1 MRRGPQSPRYAVGI
15 IPERHRMLRA
25 ASAALVLTGLMAGVA
40 QVLMVREL
48 LDVFYGDEICVG
60 LLLGSW
66 LLWVAIGSAAAA
78 RLGGRSRGSDDA
90 SSERSPVLAFGILQM
105 IAPLLLIGQ
114 IACARMIPATVVGL
128 KGWVSAKAVAAPWL
142 EGLARLLPGT
152 EGELIGLGPMIVCI
166 VVVMAALCV
175 VEGAQF
181 VLGCRVYAAARRKEK
196 GEGRKAKGE
205 RPPGD
210 GGAVGGAQV
219 DPVRGAVRHA
229 ASDRD
234 EQPVPP
240 GGSGAEAIGRAYVW
254 DAVGHLGAGALL
266 SFAFVYRASSM
277 THAAL
282 AGSAA
287 LGGTLWLL
295 MAAVRREKSRRLMYG
310 AVAAGVVF
318 LNLLWMTLTGDMEM
332 FDAGFLQTRW
342 RGRELVAHARTPY
355 GSLAVTRQGTVHSF
369 FASGLLMF
377 DSPDAVGAEW
387 MTHMALL
394 QCPRPRRVLLIG
406 GGGGKLAEVL
416 KHKPDRVD
424 YVELDAGVMR
434 LAREYW
440 AEEDAAALD
449 DPAVRVHVTD
459 GRAYVK
465 AAGDVYDVIVVALP
479 DPFTTQLSR
488 FYSVEFFR
496 EVQELMSEAGVVCC
510 SVTSSPD
517 YLDGALLAYDACVF
531 RTMRSVFDDV
541 RTVPGETML
550 LLGARRQGVLTR
562 DVVTLLGRLEDR
574 GIATSVFSS
583 LLVDRMQ
590 ENRIA
595 YVDGALRDAPEV
607 ELNSD
612 LRPRGYYYRQALSA
626 AWFGAG
632 TRRVF
637 DALGRLRLWHVVVL
651 GAALLALLAPLV
663 RHRAA
668 DRVYVPAL
676 MASVGFAG
684 MVLQIALLLAF
695 QALCGCVYHKI
706 GLLTGAFMLGLAA
719 GGSWMSRRLHAV
731 QRPLW
736 GLAII
741 QAGIVG
747 YAAVLA
753 PQLVEAVG
761 SSSRPGALI
770 GLQILFPVLMAAAGS
785 LVGAA
790 FPLAGRAQLEAQPE
804 RAEGDGADV
813 GGAAGTLYAA
823 DLIGACGG
831 GLVAGTVLVPVLGMA
846 QACLV
851 AAVACVLAGCLVA
864 LRAGM
869 GRTGSCARR

>member
-1 MRRGPQSPRYAVGI
+1 
-15 IPERHRMLRA
+15 MLRA

-114 IACARMIPATVVGL
+114 IACARMIPAAVVGL

-152 EGELIGLGPMIVCI
+152 EGELIGMGPMIVCI
-166 VVVMAALCV
+166 VVVMAPLCV

-181 VLGCRVYAAARRKEK
+181 VLGCRVYAEARRKEK

-210 GGAVGGAQV
+210 GGAVGGARV
-219 DPVRGAVRHA
+219 GPVRGP

-295 MAAVRREKSRRLMYG
+295 MAAVRRQKSRRLMYG

-318 LNLLWMTLTGDMEM
+318 LNLLWMTLTGATEM

-342 RGRELVAHARTPY
+342 WGRELVAHARTPY

-387 MTHMALL
+387 MTHMAML

-440 AEEDAAALD
+440 AAEDAAALD

-590 ENRIA
+590 ENRIT
-595 YVDGALRDAPEV
+595 YVDRALRDAPPV
-607 ELNSD
+607 ALNED

-626 AWFGAG
+626 AWFHPRAKR
-632 TRRVF
+632 TF
-637 DALGRLRLWHVVVL
+637 DAVSRLRLWHVAAAAAVL
-651 GAALLALLAPLV
+651 LGVLAPFG
-663 RHRAA
+663 RCQAA
-668 DRVYVPAL
+668 ERIYVPTV
-676 MASVGFAG
+676 MASAGFAG
-684 MVLQIALLLAF
+684 IVLQIALILTF
-695 QALCGCVYHKI
+695 QTLHGYIYHKI
-706 GLLTGAFMLGLAA
+706 GLLTGAFMIGLGGGGLWMTRRLSRVRRPLRVLAA
-719 GGSWMSRRLHAV
+719 IQLCLVAYASLLGPALALLA
-731 QRPLW
+731 LW
-736 GLAII
+736 GSHPVTLVAL
-741 QAGIVG
+741 QAVF
-747 YAAVLA
+747 L
-753 PQLVEAVG
+753 L
-761 SSSRPGALI
+761 
-770 GLQILFPVLMAAAGS
+770 LMAVTGF
-785 LVGAA
+785 LVGAE
-790 FPLAGRAQLEAQPE
+790 FPLAGRLQLAARRP
-804 RAEGDGADV
+804 AEGASPVGRSGGGEDGDGDV

-823 DLIGACGG
+823 DLVGGCIGA
-831 GLVAGTVLVPVLGMA
+831 VVVSAVLIPVLGL
-846 QACLV
+846 QQTCLV
-851 AAVACVLAGCLVA
+851 AALLNAPVTCLIA
-864 LRAGM
+864 LRVCVRRAG
-869 GRTGSCARR
+869 

>member
-1 MRRGPQSPRYAVGI
+1 
-15 IPERHRMLRA
+15 MLRA

-90 SSERSPVLAFGILQM
+90 SSERSPVLAFAILQM

-166 VVVMAALCV
+166 VVVMAPLCV

-181 VLGCRVYAAARRKEK
+181 VLGCRVYAEARRKEK
-196 GEGRKAKGE
+196 GEGKKAKGE

-210 GGAVGGAQV
+210 GGAV
-219 DPVRGAVRHA
+219 
-229 ASDRD
+229 
-234 EQPVPP
+234 
-240 GGSGAEAIGRAYVW
+240 GAEAIGRAYVW

-295 MAAVRREKSRRLMYG
+295 MAAVRRQKSRRLMYG
-310 AVAAGVVF
+310 AVAAGVVL
-318 LNLLWMTLTGDMEM
+318 LNLLSMTLTGGMEM

-387 MTHMALL
+387 MTHMAML
-394 QCPRPRRVLLIG
+394 QCPGPRRVLLIG

-440 AEEDAAALD
+440 AAEDAAALD

-590 ENRIA
+590 ENRIT
-595 YVDGALRDAPEV
+595 YVDSALRDAPPV
-607 ELNSD
+607 ALNED

-626 AWFGAG
+626 AWFHPRAKR
-632 TRRVF
+632 TF
-637 DALGRLRLWHVVVL
+637 DAVGRLRLWHVAAAAAVL
-651 GAALLALLAPLV
+651 LGVLAPF
-663 RHRAA
+663 RRCQAA
-668 DRVYVPAL
+668 ERIYVPTV
-676 MASVGFAG
+676 MASAGFAG
-684 MVLQIALLLAF
+684 IVLQIALILTF
-695 QALCGCVYHKI
+695 QTLHGYIYHKI
-706 GLLTGAFMLGLAA
+706 GLLTGAFMIGLGGGGLWMTRRLSRVRHPLRVLAA
-719 GGSWMSRRLHAV
+719 IQLCLVAYASLLGPTLALLA
-731 QRPLW
+731 LW
-736 GLAII
+736 GSHPVTLVAL
-741 QAGIVG
+741 QAVF
-747 YAAVLA
+747 L
-753 PQLVEAVG
+753 L
-761 SSSRPGALI
+761 
-770 GLQILFPVLMAAAGS
+770 LMAVTGF
-785 LVGAA
+785 LVGAE
-790 FPLAGRAQLEAQPE
+790 FPLAGRLQLAA
-804 RAEGDGADV
+804 RRGRSGDGEDGDGDV

-823 DLIGACGG
+823 DLVGGCIGA
-831 GLVAGTVLVPVLGMA
+831 VVVSAVLIPVLGL
-846 QACLV
+846 QQTCLV
-851 AAVACVLAGCLVA
+851 AAVLNAPATCLIA
-864 LRAGM
+864 LRVCVRRAG
-869 GRTGSCARR
+869 